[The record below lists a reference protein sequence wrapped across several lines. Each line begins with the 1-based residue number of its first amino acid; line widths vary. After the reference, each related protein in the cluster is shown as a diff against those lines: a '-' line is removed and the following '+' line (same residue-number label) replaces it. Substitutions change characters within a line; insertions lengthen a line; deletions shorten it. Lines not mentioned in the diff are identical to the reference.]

1 MKLIFENFRKFL
13 LTEQS
18 ELWGY
23 HIKPDQKVFISKE
36 PYTDFRNV
44 RQKRPQNPNQKPVGL
59 WYGCGDSWIE
69 WLRGDMPQWLEEST
83 YLYEIKLGSDVLQI
97 SNDEEFQKLE
107 DDFLVFAPHGQKAMD
122 WGLIQNNGHSGIEIC
137 PYNQGRRWKS
147 DWYYGWDVGSG
158 CIWDSRGIV
167 EVTLL
172 AQKPEEEIEARSVQA
187 KQQER
192 IKELVAFKEK
202 VKKAVEG
209 DEDGYGCGDWF
220 YRSDYMEEDWE
231 SIDPY
236 EMSEEEFMQKLA
248 DHVMDNCG
256 FDIEKWY

>member
-1 MKLIFENFRKFL
+1 MKLLLENWRKYL

-23 HIKPDQKVFISKE
+23 HIRPEQRVFISKE

-44 RQKRPQNPNQKPVGL
+44 RQKRPRSSMQKPNGL

-69 WLRGDMPQWLEEST
+69 WLRGDMPEWLEEAT

-97 SNDEEFQKLE
+97 SNDEEFEDLE
-107 DDFLVFAPHGQKAMD
+107 AEFKVNAQFGQQVIG
-122 WGLIQNNGHSGIEIC
+122 WELIQNAGYSGIEIC
-137 PYNQGRRWKS
+137 PYNHGRRMGS

-158 CIWDSRGIV
+158 CIWDSKGIT
-167 EVTLL
+167 EITLL
-172 AQKPEEEIEARSVQA
+172 AEKSEEEIEARSGRG
-187 KQQER
+187 KEQER

-202 VKKAVEG
+202 VKKAVE
-209 DEDGYGCGDWF
+209 ENGCGDWW
-220 YRSDYMEEDWE
+220 YRHDMEEEWE

>member
-1 MKLIFENFRKFL
+1 MKLILENWRKYL

-23 HIKPDQKVFISKE
+23 HLRPEQKVFISKE

-44 RQKRPQNPNQKPVGL
+44 RQEPHQKPAGL
-59 WYGCGDSWIE
+59 WYGCGDGWIE
-69 WLRGDMPQWLEEST
+69 WLRSDMPQWLEEST

-97 SNDEEFQKLE
+97 SNNKEFQNLE
-107 DDFLVFAPHGQKAMD
+107 DKFKARDRFGREVIDWDLVQEA
-122 WGLIQNNGHSGIEIC
+122 GHSGIEIC
-137 PYNQGRRWKS
+137 PYNYDRRMTS

-158 CIWDSRGIV
+158 CIWDSRGIT
-167 EVTLL
+167 EITLL
-172 AQKPEEEIEARSVQA
+172 AERSEEEIEARSVRA
-187 KQQER
+187 KEQER

-202 VKKAVEG
+202 VKKAVEA

-220 YRSDYMEEDWE
+220 YNDDYMREDWE

-256 FDIEKWY
+256 FDIEKWH

>member
-1 MKLIFENFRKFL
+1 MKLLFENFRKFL

-23 HIKPDQKVFISKE
+23 HIKPEQKVFISKE

-44 RQKRPQNPNQKPVGL
+44 RQERSQMPMQKPKGL
-59 WYGCGDSWIE
+59 WYGCGDDWIQ
-69 WLRGDMPQWLEEST
+69 WLRGDMPEWLEEAT

-97 SNDEEFQKLE
+97 SNDDEFQNLE
-107 DDFLVFAPHGQKAMD
+107 DEFLIFAPYGQKAMD
-122 WGLIQNNGHSGIEIC
+122 WGLIQNAGYSGLEIC
-137 PYNQGRRWKS
+137 PYNEGRRWGS

-158 CIWDSRGIV
+158 CIWDSKGIV

-172 AQKPEEEIEARSVQA
+172 AQKSEEEIEARSSRGEE
-187 KQQER
+187 QER

-202 VKKAVEG
+202 VKKATE
-209 DEDGYGCGDWF
+209 ENGCGDWF
-220 YRSDYMEEDWE
+220 YRDDMEEDWE

-248 DHVMDNCG
+248 DHVMHNCG
-256 FDIEKWY
+256 FDIEKGY

>member
-1 MKLIFENFRKFL
+1 MKLILENWRKYL

-23 HIKPDQKVFISKE
+23 HLRPEQKVFISKK
-36 PYTDFRNV
+36 PYTDFQNV
-44 RQKRPQNPNQKPVGL
+44 RQEPHQKPAGL
-59 WYGCGDSWIE
+59 WYGCGDGWIE
-69 WLRGDMPQWLEEST
+69 WLRSDMPQWLEEST

-97 SNDEEFQKLE
+97 SNNKEFQNLE
-107 DDFLVFAPHGQKAMD
+107 DKFKARDRFGREVIDWDLVQEA
-122 WGLIQNNGHSGIEIC
+122 GHSGIEIC
-137 PYNQGRRWKS
+137 PYNYDRRMTS

-158 CIWDSRGIV
+158 CIWDSRGIT
-167 EVTLL
+167 EITLL
-172 AQKPEEEIEARSVQA
+172 AERSEEEIEARSVRA
-187 KQQER
+187 KEQER

-202 VKKAVEG
+202 VKKAVEA

-220 YRSDYMEEDWE
+220 YNDDYMREDWE

-256 FDIEKWY
+256 FDIEKWH

>member
-1 MKLIFENFRKFL
+1 MKLLFENWRKYL

-23 HIKPDQKVFISKE
+23 HIKPEQKVFISKE

-44 RQKRPQNPNQKPVGL
+44 RQVRPRTPHQKPAGL

-69 WLRGDMPQWLEEST
+69 WLRSDMPEWLEEST

-107 DDFLVFAPHGQKAMD
+107 DDFQVFAPYGQKAMG
-122 WGLIQNNGHSGIEIC
+122 WELIQNNGYSGIEIC
-137 PYNQGRRWKS
+137 PYNHAGRGS
-147 DWYYGWDVGSG
+147 NWYYGWDVASG
-158 CIWDSRGIV
+158 CIWNSRGII

-172 AQKPEEEIEARSVQA
+172 AQKPKEEIEARSAQA

-202 VKKAVEG
+202 VKKATE
-209 DEDGYGCGDWF
+209 ESGCGDWF

-236 EMSEEEFMQKLA
+236 EMGEEEFMKKLA

-256 FDIEKWY
+256 FDIEKGY